1 MFEEFYGGVG
11 VVSSDPLRDGREP
24 LDARTP
30 AAGVCCKCNGTIKW
44 HNTYIYNKTI
54 VLTSAG
60 SVDMVKNGL

>member
-11 VVSSDPLRDGREP
+11 FVSSDPLRDGREP

-54 VLTSAG
+54 V
-60 SVDMVKNGL
+60 